1 MEWFGVGSLC
11 RLVGVRCR
19 RPDAAFALLC
29 YWICW
34 NENWFSGRSKKFS
47 VQRSAPLRPARSAVS
62 FFSALPLRL
71 NRFRSGMESDGRDGL
86 GGVHASI
93 DHSYTVLSYSAVQYC
108 SLLDS
113 VQTTFRA

>member
-1 MEWFGVGSLC
+1 
-11 RLVGVRCR
+11 
-19 RPDAAFALLC
+19 
-29 YWICW
+29 
-34 NENWFSGRSKKFS
+34 
-47 VQRSAPLRPARSAVS
+47 
-62 FFSALPLRL
+62 LRL